1 MKALSDHLSPL
12 IANFIATNHQVDL
25 EQFEFQH
32 TRKEFDG
39 DITLVV
45 FLYCVILKQIQL
57 PWAKL

>member
-12 IANFIATNHQVDL
+12 IANYLATNHQVDI

-32 TRKEFDG
+32 TRKEFEG

-45 FLYCVILKQIQL
+45 FFIASY
-57 PWAKL
+57 